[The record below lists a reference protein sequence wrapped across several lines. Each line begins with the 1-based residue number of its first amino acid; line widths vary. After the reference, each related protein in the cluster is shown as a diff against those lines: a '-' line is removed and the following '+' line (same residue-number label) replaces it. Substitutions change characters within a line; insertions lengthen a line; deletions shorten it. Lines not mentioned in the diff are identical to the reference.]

1 MSDGTGPYRAMP
13 RALISSGG
21 LALRAVEPGD
31 IEAIRQWRNAQM
43 DVLRQTAP
51 ISPEGQAGYFAAHVW
66 PEKHKQEPNQ
76 ILLAIERN
84 GDLVGYGGLVHI
96 SWYNRRAELSFLLA
110 SEFEH
115 RAVMRAAVFGAF
127 LGLIRELAFT
137 DLGLHRVFTE
147 TFAHRTPHIASL
159 EAAGFR
165 REGRL
170 REHVVVDGVKTDALI
185 HGCLAAD
192 QGHPA

>member
-13 RALISSGG
+13 RARISLGG

-51 ISPEGQAGYFAAHVW
+51 ISPEGQARYFAAHVW
-66 PEKHKQEPNQ
+66 PEKPKPVPNQ

-96 SWYNRRAELSFLLA
+96 SWSNRRAEL
-110 SEFEH
+110 
-115 RAVMRAAVFGAF
+115 
-127 LGLIRELAFT
+127 
-137 DLGLHRVFTE
+137 
-147 TFAHRTPHIASL
+147 
-159 EAAGFR
+159 
-165 REGRL
+165 
-170 REHVVVDGVKTDALI
+170 
-185 HGCLAAD
+185 
-192 QGHPA
+192 